1 MKTIDEI
8 IKKASKANVSVDLK
22 LSNAISER
30 IQKIPK
36 FRNQLSNQESLIKAI
51 ANEEEEENETG
62 NGSGSEQGEDGN
74 PFPED
79 LIPSVIDGK
88 TQYISMLENLKEQ
101 AGQKLLDPTLT
112 QEQRDALNKYINNID
127 MELEGLK

>member
-1 MKTIDEI
+1 MREESQTPEEELQEDVEEEFEEAIDELTG
-8 IKKASKANVSVDLK
+8 N
-22 LSNAISER
+22 E
-30 IQKIPK
+30 
-36 FRNQLSNQESLIKAI
+36 E
-51 ANEEEEENETG
+51 NEEEEENETG

-101 AGQKLLDPTLT
+101 AGQNYLT
-112 QEQRDALNKYINNID
+112 HFNQEQRDALNKYINNID